1 MIEKNSPRSNFMAS
15 DQMIV
20 EQYLSRLR
28 ETLEQLPREP
38 VQATI
43 DILRKARQD
52 KKMIFLFGNGGS
64 ASNASHIVNDLIKNC
79 RRNGE
84 PDFRILS
91 LNENVATLTAYGN
104 DYGYDTVFEGQL
116 RSYASRGDVVIAMST
131 SGNSPNVIKALQAAK
146 EMGLTTI
153 GFTGRMGG
161 KMKDMADVCV
171 QAPSNWTGIIEDLA
185 IILGHIFTVIFMENN
200 DQVAEKMVS

>member
-1 MIEKNSPRSNFMAS
+1 MAS
-15 DQMIV
+15 DRMIV
-20 EQYLSRLR
+20 DNYLSRLG
-28 ETLEQLPREP
+28 ETLVQLPREP
-38 VQATI
+38 VQKTI
-43 DILRKARQD
+43 DILREARKN

-64 ASNASHIVNDLIKNC
+64 ASNTSHIVNDLIKNC
-79 RRNGE
+79 RMVGA

-91 LNENVATLTAYGN
+91 LNENTATMTAYGN
-104 DYGYDTVFEGQL
+104 DYGYDTIFEGQL
-116 RSYASRGDVVIAMST
+116 RSYASPGDVVIAMST

-161 KMKDMADVCV
+161 KMKDMVDVCV
-171 QAPSNWTGIIEDLA
+171 HAPSNWTGIIEDVA

-200 DQVAEKMVS
+200 DSVAEKMMS

>member
-1 MIEKNSPRSNFMAS
+1 MAS

-20 EQYLSRLR
+20 ENYLSRLS
-28 ETLEQLPREP
+28 ETLKQLPREP
-38 VQATI
+38 VQKTI
-43 DILRKARQD
+43 DILREARKN

-79 RRNGE
+79 RTQGQ

-91 LNENVATLTAYGN
+91 LNENTATMTAYAN
-104 DYGYDTVFEGQL
+104 DHGYETIFEGQL
-116 RSYASRGDVVIAMST
+116 RSYASLGDVVIAMST
-131 SGNSPNVIKALQAAK
+131 SGNSPNVIRALQAAK

-153 GFTGRMGG
+153 GFTGTMGG
-161 KMKDMADVCV
+161 KMKDMVDVCV
-171 QAPSNWTGIIEDLA
+171 HAPSNWTGIIEDVA

-200 DQVAEKMVS
+200 DAVAEKMMS